1 MIPACTALYRGK
13 NLGLMLAISVAI
25 HAPYI
30 AQL

>member
-13 NLGLMLAISVAI
+13 NLGLMLTIFIAI
-25 HAPYI
+25 HPPYI